1 MSVPLVVVDAD
12 VLGRRRTGDE
22 TYVANLL
29 RELGALAPSDLRL
42 AAVTRRPD
50 LVPAGIEPL
59 ELPARSQVLRM
70 AYALPRFLRNLGPA
84 LGHFQYA
91 IPAGFRAPAVVTVH
105 DLSFE
110 RDRAMMGLRDRVIF
124 RTVVP
129 RAARRAARVLTVSEQ
144 TRRDLIEQYGLPEGR
159 IVVTPNG
166 VDPAFGPE
174 GAREDDGAYALFVG
188 ALQPRKDP
196 VSAVEAIALVDGGLR
211 LVFAGPDKGG
221 GAALREAVARLGLEE
236 RVELLGY
243 VEQERLAALYR
254 GAACLV
260 FPSRYE
266 GFGLPVVEAMAC
278 GTPVVAA
285 RTSALPEVA
294 GDAAIL
300 VEPGSPAALAHG
312 IQEALA
318 DRERLT
324 AAGLERARRFS
335 WRTTAERTL
344 AVYRELL

>member
-1 MSVPLVVVDAD
+1 VSTPLVVIDAD

-29 RELGALAPSDLRL
+29 RELAVLAPSDLRL
-42 AAVTRRPD
+42 AAVTRRPE
-50 LVPAGIEPL
+50 LVPGGIEPI
-59 ELPARSQVLRM
+59 ELQARSQVLRM
-70 AYALPRFLRNLGPA
+70 AATFPRLLRKLSPA

-91 IPAGFRAPAVVTVH
+91 IPAGFRAPAVVTIH

-110 RDRAMMGLRDRVIF
+110 RDRAMMGLRDRLIF

-129 RAARRAARVLTVSEQ
+129 RAARRAERVLTVSER
-144 TRRDLIEQYGLPEGR
+144 TRDDLIEQYGLPADK

-174 GAREDDGAYALFVG
+174 GRKEDGGPYALFVG
-188 ALQPRKDP
+188 ALQARKDP
-196 VSAVEAIALVDGGLR
+196 VSAVEAIALVDGGVR

-221 GAALREAVARLGLEE
+221 GHALREAVARLGLEH

-254 GAACLV
+254 GAACLI

-266 GFGLPVVEAMAC
+266 GFGLPVVEAMAS

-294 GDAAIL
+294 GEAAVL
-300 VEPGSPAALAHG
+300 VEPGSATALAKG
-312 IQEALA
+312 IEEALA
-318 DRERLT
+318 GRERLA
-324 AAGLERARRFS
+324 AAGLERARMFS

>member
-1 MSVPLVVVDAD
+1 
-12 VLGRRRTGDE
+12 
-22 TYVANLL
+22 
-29 RELGALAPSDLRL
+29 
-42 AAVTRRPD
+42 
-50 LVPAGIEPL
+50 
-59 ELPARSQVLRM
+59 
-70 AYALPRFLRNLGPA
+70 
-84 LGHFQYA
+84 
-91 IPAGFRAPAVVTVH
+91 
-105 DLSFE
+105 
-110 RDRAMMGLRDRVIF
+110 MMGLRDRLIF

-129 RAARRAARVLTVSEQ
+129 RAARRAARVLTVSER
-144 TRRDLIEQYGLPEGR
+144 TRRDLIEHYGLPEDK

-174 GAREDDGAYALFVG
+174 GPKADGSAYALFVG

-221 GAALREAVARLGLEE
+221 GQALREAVARLGLED

-266 GFGLPVVEAMAC
+266 GFGLPVIEAMAC

-294 GDAAIL
+294 GDAAVL
-300 VEPGSPAALAHG
+300 VEPGSPAALAQG
-312 IQEALA
+312 IAEALA
-318 DRERLT
+318 DRERLV
-324 AAGLERARRFS
+324 AASLERALSFS
-335 WRTTAERTL
+335 WRKSAERTL

>member
-1 MSVPLVVVDAD
+1 
-12 VLGRRRTGDE
+12 
-22 TYVANLL
+22 
-29 RELGALAPSDLRL
+29 
-42 AAVTRRPD
+42 
-50 LVPAGIEPL
+50 
-59 ELPARSQVLRM
+59 
-70 AYALPRFLRNLGPA
+70 
-84 LGHFQYA
+84 
-91 IPAGFRAPAVVTVH
+91 
-105 DLSFE
+105 
-110 RDRAMMGLRDRVIF
+110 MMGLRDTLIF

-129 RAARRAARVLTVSEQ
+129 RAARRAERVLTVSER
-144 TRRDLIEQYGLPEGR
+144 TRRDLIEHYGLPESN

-166 VDPAFGPE
+166 VDPAFGL
-174 GAREDDGAYALFVG
+174 DGPKADGSAYALFVG

-211 LVFAGPDKGG
+211 LVFAGPDKGCG
-221 GAALREAVARLGLEE
+221 PALREAVARLGLED

-266 GFGLPVVEAMAC
+266 GFGLPVIEAMAC
-278 GTPVVAA
+278 GTPVVAT

-294 GDAAIL
+294 GDAAVL
-300 VEPGSPAALAHG
+300 VEPGSPAALAQG
-312 IQEALA
+312 ISDVLA

-324 AAGLERARRFS
+324 AAGLERARSFS
-335 WRTTAERTL
+335 WRKSAERTL